1 MPDLTQSTQF
11 STTTWACA
19 GTLDY
24 DSVAYTYVYSVLDC
38 GDKVVAGLLNN
49 TIVKKTTPGKP

>member
-1 MPDLTQSTQF
+1 LPDLTQSTQF

-49 TIVKKTTPGKP
+49 TIVV